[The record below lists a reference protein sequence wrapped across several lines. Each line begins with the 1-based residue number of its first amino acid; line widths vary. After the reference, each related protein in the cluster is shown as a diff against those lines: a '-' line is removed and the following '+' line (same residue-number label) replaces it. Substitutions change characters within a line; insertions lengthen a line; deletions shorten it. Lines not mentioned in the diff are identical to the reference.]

1 RMVAAFRTTQAARYS
16 LHESARDWFA
26 EKWPGFFAS
35 RGEAQ
40 PLIDMLLTDK
50 VDPQTVDRD
59 LDDALRA
66 LGLSIHNVYVETS
79 KDMPKFV
86 FTRTDK
92 MMTPGIKSS
101 RTYAMWAQ
109 RDAAVAATRL
119 DGYGSDP
126 NRSLASRYSNE
137 IEGVLTTLSISSLLS
152 VLEADFARLRDT
164 ARASHRRF
172 RVSTMERLRETFLT
186 LSLDVTSVD
195 RDLRHVWDR
204 GPRPVEEAI
213 FTMGWTHQFKQR
225 ARAERWRKL
234 PTGTVNE
241 WAREDQRAE
250 LGRLCSMDRD
260 YRDVLST
267 AASLGASAH
276 ASRSGRIALLVAVA
290 SLAVAAATLVV
301 TVLLSNAAK

>member
-1 RMVAAFRTTQAARYS
+1 MTAAFRTTQAARNS
-16 LHESARDWFA
+16 LHETARDWFA

-40 PLIDMLLTDK
+40 PLVDMLLTDK
-50 VDPQTVDRD
+50 VDPEAVDPD

-66 LGLSIHNVYVETS
+66 LGLVDRGTYTETS
-79 KDMPKFV
+79 KDMPRFV
-86 FTRTDK
+86 FSRADT

-109 RDAAVAATRL
+109 RDAAVAATSL
-119 DGYGSDP
+119 DAYGDDP

-137 IEGVLTTLSISSLLS
+137 IEGFLTTLSITSLLS
-152 VLEADFARLRDT
+152 VLEADYARLRDT
-164 ARASHRRF
+164 ARANHGRF
-172 RVSTMERLRETFLT
+172 RISTMERLRDTFLT

-195 RDLRHVWDR
+195 RDLRQVWDR

-213 FTMGWTHQFKQR
+213 FTMGWSPRFR
-225 ARAERWRKL
+225 ARAKSERWGAL
-234 PTGTVNE
+234 PAGTVNE

-250 LGRLCSMDRD
+250 LARLCEMDRD

-267 AASLGASAH
+267 AASLGASVH
-276 ASRSGRIALLVAVA
+276 ASRSGRIALVVAVA
-290 SLAVAAATLVV
+290 SLVVAAATLVV
-301 TVLLSNAAK
+301 AAL